1 MEVKTMSEKNPTI
14 ALVLSILL
22 AGLGHIY
29 IGDTKKGLIFIVA
42 IIIVGIAL
50 SMIGM
55 PWIAWVISLYAAYDV
70 YQITKN

>member
-1 MEVKTMSEKNPTI
+1 MSEKNPTI